1 MPSVKDVID
10 ELTKRQLDS
19 ISRSPSIRN
28 AFIDDVV
35 QEHGF
40 DKQQVIRE
48 LSTRVSIVEQ
58 KDVKIEMKVIKPAPV
73 WDEGNDFK
81 TKQKKAKI
89 MNEILDSL
97 RLGGKSMTNLLK
109 SINKDNTTWRD
120 LAKEVINYMVARE
133 SIVKV
138 GSKYYISIDK
148 QHRENDFHRKI
159 YSMLCAKPQTLTS
172 LLIGVNYNNPKG
184 KKKVLQ
190 VLEILQSERFVSKL
204 GKQYI
209 LIEGVGEIV

>member
-10 ELTKRQLDS
+10 ELTQRQLDS

-28 AFIDDVV
+28 AFIDDIV

-40 DKQQVIRE
+40 QKQKVIEE
-48 LSTRVSIVEQ
+48 LSKRVSIVE
-58 KDVKIEMKVIKPAPV
+58 KKEVIKPTPV

-97 RLGGKSMTNLLK
+97 RLEGKSMTNLLK
-109 SINKDNTTWRD
+109 SINKDNTTWRN

-133 SIVKV
+133 LIVKV
-138 GSKYYISIDK
+138 GSKYYISADK
-148 QHRENDFHRKI
+148 QHRESDFHRKI
-159 YSMLCAKPQTLTS
+159 YSMLCEKPQTLTS

-209 LIEGVGEIV
+209 LIEGVGEIA

>member
-1 MPSVKDVID
+1 MPSVKDVIS
-10 ELTKRQLDS
+10 ELTQRQLDS

-28 AFIDDVV
+28 AFIDDIV

-40 DKQQVIRE
+40 QKQEVIEE
-48 LSTRVSIVEQ
+48 LSKKVSIVEK
-58 KDVKIEMKVIKPAPV
+58 KDVKIEMKVIKPTPV

-97 RLGGKSMTNLLK
+97 RLEGKSMTNLLK
-109 SINKDNTTWRD
+109 SINKDNTTWRN

-133 SIVKV
+133 LIVKV
-138 GSKYYISIDK
+138 GSKYYISADK
-148 QHRENDFHRKI
+148 QHRESNFHRKI
-159 YSMLCAKPQTLTS
+159 YSMLCEKPQTLTS

-209 LIEGVGEIV
+209 LIEGVGELV